1 MALKGKDKN
10 SRFTNF
16 LIIFSRLMNN
26 YKRYII
32 NDHSDILT
40 TISLLFILPIVVS
53 FTPSA
58 VAARAPAI

>member
-58 VAARAPAI
+58 VAAAPAI